1 MFIFPSLR
9 YVNIPLSSLTLEL
22 RLGTPQQHSV
32 ESDVSDDN
40 GMSDVEDKAPHF
52 SCRHKSRAI
61 ELHTHAKSEDVLY
74 HIGWEAFIPS
84 SLQNKELNSLALQ
97 HWIELN
103 KPATKAKL
111 ATIKIPGGR
120 KTASQ

>member
-40 GMSDVEDKAPHF
+40 GMSDVEDKAPRF

-84 SLQNKELNSLALQ
+84 AKQGAELAGFAALD
-97 HWIELN
+97 
-103 KPATKAKL
+103 
-111 ATIKIPGGR
+111 
-120 KTASQ
+120 

>member
-1 MFIFPSLR
+1 MFIFPSLW

-22 RLGTPQQHSV
+22 RLGTPQQRSAK
-32 ESDVSDDN
+32 
-40 GMSDVEDKAPHF
+40 SDVEDEAPHF

-103 KPATKAKL
+103 KPAAKAKL